1 MKLKY
6 KIVLILMSVFT
17 LYGAVDY
24 AVQYFIIFPSF
35 LKLEAHE
42 ARQNLERAVE
52 AIKTEVHHLDTICH
66 DWAAWDNSYSFVLS
80 QNDEYIESN
89 LLLSSFIN
97 NNINII
103 YIYDTEGRLIW
114 GEIYDLKSK
123 EKILLK
129 EFPKDMLPKDHP
141 FFSGCSNN
149 IPLSEM
155 SVSGIFMTARY
166 PVLISSR
173 PILTSNNEGPIR
185 GYFVMGRFLNQDFI
199 KTLINQTRV
208 NFQIFPISDA
218 ASESIRNI
226 SNRLTAESP
235 YHFERKNNNFLQIYT
250 SYPDISANPAFL
262 IMTTVPRDIVRSG
275 FNTIRYALFSMM
287 AAGVIV
293 LLVMLLLLERIVLK
307 PLTHLTDHALTIRNT
322 ANFSVRLSMRRN
334 DEIGTLAKEFDNMVA
349 KIEEQTAELEVINEK
364 LRHDIVKRIQ
374 VEGDLQ
380 KANQELQRLA
390 HLDGLTLIAN
400 RRCFDESLKKEWHR
414 LMRENAPLSLIMCD
428 IDFFKLY
435 NDTYG
440 HLFGDDCLRA
450 VARSISRNAKRAG
463 DLAARYG
470 GEEFAVILPNTGL
483 EGAICVAESIRTDIE
498 HLRIRHEHS
507 SLQPYITLSMGISS
521 LIPTQV
527 LSFKRLVDL
536 ADKALYLS
544 KKRGRNR
551 INFLNLDE

>member
-1 MKLKY
+1 M
-6 KIVLILMSVFT
+6 IVFT

-24 AVQYFIIFPSF
+24 GIQYFIIFPSF
-35 LKLEAHE
+35 LKLEAQE
-42 ARQNLERAVE
+42 ARQNLERTIEAV
-52 AIKTEVHHLDTICH
+52 KTEVHHLDTLCH
-66 DWAAWDNSYSFVLS
+66 DWAAWDDSYKFVLS
-80 QNDEYIESN
+80 QDDEYIESN
-89 LLLSSFIN
+89 LTLSSFIN
-97 NNINII
+97 NNLNMI
-103 YIYDTEGRLIW
+103 YIYNTEGRLLW

-123 EKILLK
+123 EKLHLK
-129 EFPKDMLPKDHP
+129 EFAEDTLSKNHP
-141 FFSGCSNN
+141 FFSVYSENC
-149 IPLSEM
+149 PLSER
-155 SVSGIFMTARY
+155 SVAGIFMTAQY
-166 PVLISSR
+166 PVLISVR

-185 GYFVMGRFLNQDFI
+185 GFFVMGRFLNEDFI

-208 NFQIFPISDA
+208 NFQIFPINSDV
-218 ASESIRNI
+218 SEIIRDI
-226 SNRLTAESP
+226 SKHLTAESP

-250 SYPDISANPAFL
+250 SYPDIDGNPAFL

-275 FNTIRYALFSMM
+275 FNTIRYALFS

-293 LLVMLLLLERIVLK
+293 ILVMLLLLERIVLK
-307 PLTHLTDHALTIRNT
+307 PLTHLTDHALAIRNT
-322 ANFSVRLSMRRN
+322 ANFSVRLSMWRN

-414 LMRENAPLSLIMCD
+414 LMRENAPLSLILCD

-440 HLFGDDCLRA
+440 HLFGDDCLRE
-450 VARSISRNAKRAG
+450 VARLISRNAKRSC
-463 DLAARYG
+463 DLTARYG
-470 GEEFAVILPNTGL
+470 GEEFAVILPNTGA
-483 EGAICVAESIRTDIE
+483 EGAICVAESVKADIE
-498 HLRIRHEHS
+498 NLRIKHEHS
-507 SLQPYITLSMGISS
+507 SVQPYLTLSMGISS
-521 LIPTQV
+521 LIPTQET
-527 LSFKRLVDL
+527 SSEMLVKL

-544 KKRGRNR
+544 KNQGRNC
-551 INFLNLDE
+551 ISFLNL

>member
-1 MKLKY
+1 M
-6 KIVLILMSVFT
+6 
-17 LYGAVDY
+17 YGAVDY
-24 AVQYFIIFPSF
+24 GIQYFIIFPSF

-66 DWAAWDNSYSFVLS
+66 DWAAWDSSYKFVS
-80 QNDEYIESN
+80 SPYDEYIESN
-89 LLLSSFIN
+89 LSLSSFIN
-97 NNINII
+97 NNMNMIN
-103 YIYDTEGRLIW
+103 IYDTEGRLIW

-123 EKILLK
+123 ERLYLK

-185 GYFVMGRFLNQDFI
+185 GFFVMGRFLNEAFI
-199 KTLINQTRV
+199 ETLINQTRV
-208 NFQIFPISDA
+208 KFQIFPVSDTA
-218 ASESIRNI
+218 PESVKNL
-226 SNRLTAESP
+226 SNLTVESP
-235 YHFERKNNNFLQIYT
+235 YNIEIKDNNFLKIYT
-250 SYPDISANPAFL
+250 RYPDINGDPAFL
-262 IMTTVPRDIVRSG
+262 IMTVVPRDVVKRGI
-275 FNTIRYALFSMM
+275 TTMQYALFSMM
-287 AAGVIV
+287 AAGLIV
-293 LLVMLLLLERIVLK
+293 LLVILLLLERIILE
-307 PLTHLTDHALTIRNT
+307 PLTSLTDHVLLIRNT
-322 ANFSVRLSMRRN
+322 GKFSVRLSMQRD
-334 DEIGTLAKEFDNMVA
+334 DEIGTLAKGIDNMVA

-521 LIPTQV
+521 LIPAHS
-527 LSFKRLVDL
+527 LSSEMLVEL
-536 ADKALYLS
+536 ADKSLYLS
-544 KKRGRNR
+544 KNQGRNR
-551 INFLNLDE
+551 ISFLNINEQSDL